1 MSDTRQEVPPM
12 YEIVLPDAIPEAV
25 REYNLQAENL
35 ESVVLTACTTIETIV
50 PAGSGSRQIEFY
62 RDVMGASVPVREIRV
77 VRTTRPVDWSD
88 SGAEPSYE
96 VYRWFRDPPEDRE
109 VEDLMNALGAT
120 AACVRVVQP

>member
-1 MSDTRQEVPPM
+1 MSDTRQEVSPM

-35 ESVVLTACTTIETIV
+35 ESVVLTTCTTIETIV
-50 PAGSGSRQIEFY
+50 PTGGGSRQIEFY